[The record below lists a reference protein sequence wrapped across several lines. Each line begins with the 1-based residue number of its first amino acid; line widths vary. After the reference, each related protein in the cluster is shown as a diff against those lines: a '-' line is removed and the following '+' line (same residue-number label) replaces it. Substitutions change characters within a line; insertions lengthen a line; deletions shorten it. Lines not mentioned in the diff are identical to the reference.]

1 MRAHGF
7 TAEAIL
13 AALMAEN
20 AGRCAPP
27 LGADEVAQIAASAA
41 RYEPGAA
48 RRGDA
53 GRAAQ
58 LSFHTADEIASLPG
72 AKVRWIV
79 PPWVAALSIT
89 EVTGKAKVAGKT
101 TFLLA
106 AVACI
111 LRGELFLGHPT
122 QRVRVVYLTEERPA
136 TFSAALKRAG
146 LLGARISMCSSGATL
161 WACPGLR

>member
-53 GRAAQ
+53 GRAGQ
-58 LSFHTADEIASLPG
+58 LSFHTADEIASFPG

-79 PPWVAALSIT
+79 AS
-89 EVTGKAKVAGKT
+89 
-101 TFLLA
+101 
-106 AVACI
+106 
-111 LRGELFLGHPT
+111 LG
-122 QRVRVVYLTEERPA
+122 
-136 TFSAALKRAG
+136 
-146 LLGARISMCSSGATL
+146 SGAVDHRSHRQGKGGGEDHVF
-161 WACPGLR
+161 ASSRGVYFAR